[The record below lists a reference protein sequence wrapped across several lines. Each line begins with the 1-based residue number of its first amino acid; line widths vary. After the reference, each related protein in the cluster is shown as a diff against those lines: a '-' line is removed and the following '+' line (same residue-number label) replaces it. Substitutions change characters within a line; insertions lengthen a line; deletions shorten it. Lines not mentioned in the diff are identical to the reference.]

1 MLSLLSTLLFVFT
14 PLNSGYPT
22 FSRRAIILNSIG
34 SKTLYSN
41 INSGDDDSNAIIHT
55 IKNNIYYSGPLSEQ
69 SIFAITTNLITLQ
82 NRDNT
87 EINLHIQ
94 SHGGAL
100 LPSLGLVDVIR
111 TSDIPIN
118 TYIDGYVASAATLV
132 SIVGANRFISKHG
145 TMLIHQL
152 KMGGEYGKYN
162 EIKDYAENADTLMNI
177 IKSIYLEYS
186 NMKEPELDTLLSH
199 DLWMNATKCKELG
212 LVDILV

>member
-1 MLSLLSTLLFVFT
+1 MFSLLSTLLFVFT
-14 PLNSGYPT
+14 PLNSGYPI

-41 INSGDDDSNAIIHT
+41 INSGDDDSNSIIHT
-55 IKNNIYYSGPLSEQ
+55 IKNNIYYSGPLTEQ

-162 EIKDYAENADTLMNI
+162 EIKDYVENADTLMNI
-177 IKSIYLEYS
+177 IKSIYLEYT
-186 NMKEPELDTLLSH
+186 NMKEPELDILLSH